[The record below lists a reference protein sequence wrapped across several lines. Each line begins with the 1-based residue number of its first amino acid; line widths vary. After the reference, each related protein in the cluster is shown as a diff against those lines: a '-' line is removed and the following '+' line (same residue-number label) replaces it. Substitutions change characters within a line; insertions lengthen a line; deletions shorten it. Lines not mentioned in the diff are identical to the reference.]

1 MHTFGRPL
9 LILALSLQAAT
20 AIAQPGKRSG
30 DTPAA
35 PPPITQLIVKLR
47 APAPGQAAA
56 ATETS
61 IAALSEHAGLR
72 LQLRRAM
79 SGGATVLQLPEAAAP
94 AAAQALA
101 RRLAQSPQVEY
112 ASPDYLRRPAL
123 TPNDNRFGE
132 QWHLLA
138 PGSVSDGASVVGG
151 ANFPAAWDISTGSAS
166 TIVAI
171 VDTGVLPH
179 PELTG
184 RLLPGYDFISS
195 SFVAN
200 DGSGRDSDAG
210 DPGDWVSESDTA
222 RSECSG
228 IPIRNSSWHGT
239 HVAGIAAARG
249 GNGSAVAGASWE
261 TQVLP
266 VRVLGKC
273 GGYDSD
279 IIDAI
284 RWSAGLK
291 VSGVPSNPYPADVIN
306 LSLTAATACTAA
318 QQAAF
323 DDVHAA
329 GVAVVAATGN
339 GYGYSV
345 ASPANCDHVIAV
357 TAHAIDGTSSTF
369 ANVGTETA
377 ISAPGGGAGTDVD
390 GNSAGSNRPILS
402 LGNSGTTSPTSS
414 YTVATQSGTSQA
426 TPHVAGVIALLRA
439 QEPGL
444 APDRIRELLTS
455 TARPFPAGSW
465 CTLEDQ
471 PQSGKCGAGLL
482 DAGKALQAA
491 ALIPNSAP
499 SLALTGVRK
508 GQPGRPLQFQLS
520 ASDVNGDPLTYTA
533 LELPEGA
540 TLSSAGLFRWET
552 PALGEH
558 RLLYQVSDGE
568 AVAGPATVTIRI
580 QTASSGGGGGGTFP
594 PFLLIPLA
602 VLGLRHLRW
611 PL

>member
-1 MHTFGRPL
+1 MHTLGRSL
-9 LILALSLQAAT
+9 LILALSFQAAI
-20 AIAQPGKRSG
+20 ANAQPGKRGASAQ
-30 DTPAA
+30 AA
-35 PPPITQLIVKLR
+35 PPPVTQMIVKLR
-47 APAPGQAAA
+47 TPAPGQAAA
-56 ATETS
+56 ATETR

-72 LQLRRAM
+72 LQLRRDM

-123 TPNDNRFGE
+123 MPNDSRFGE

-138 PGSVSDGASVVGG
+138 PGSTSEGARTVGG
-151 ANFPAAWDISTGSAS
+151 ANFPAAWDITTGSAS

-179 PELTG
+179 PELAG

-200 DGSGRDSDAG
+200 DGNGRDSDAS
-210 DPGDWVSESDTA
+210 DPGDWVSAGDST

-228 IPIRNSSWHGT
+228 VGISNSSWHGT

-306 LSLTAATACTAA
+306 LSLTSATACTAA

-339 GYGYSV
+339 EYGYSV
-345 ASPANCDHVIAV
+345 ASPANCGHVIAV

-377 ISAPGGGAGTDVD
+377 ISAPGGGSGTDVE
-390 GNSAGSNRPILS
+390 GNSAGNNRPILS
-402 LGNSGTTSPTSS
+402 LGNSGTTSPGS
-414 YTVATQSGTSQA
+414 YTVAAQSGTSQA

-444 APDRIRELLTS
+444 TPDSIRALLAS

-465 CTLEDQ
+465 CTLEGQ

-499 SLALTGVRK
+499 SLALTSMRK

-520 ASDVNGDPLTYTA
+520 ASDVNGDTLTYTA

-540 TLSSAGLFRWET
+540 TLSNAGLFRWET
-552 PALGEH
+552 PVLGEH

-580 QTASSGGGGGGTFP
+580 QEASSGGGGGTFP

-602 VLGLRHLRW
+602 VLALRRLRW
-611 PL
+611 PR